1 MKRLILASHGRLAEG
16 MADTARMI
24 VGDQTELIPLS
35 LVSGMQPELLKT
47 KVEGRIKSW
56 PGELTVILTD
66 LWGGS
71 VNTALLPLCADAN
84 VHLIAGMNLNLVL
97 QLCLSDV
104 ETGGMAIESILN
116 EAQKS
121 MVYGNAKLNEIPQ
134 EESWF

>member
-24 VGDQTELIPLS
+24 IGDQTELIPLS
-35 LVSGMQPELLKT
+35 LVSGMQPELLKA
-47 KVEGRIKSW
+47 KVEGMIKTW

-104 ETGGMAIESILN
+104 ETGGMTIESILN

-121 MVYGNAKLNEIPQ
+121 MVYGNAKLKEIPQ

>member
-47 KVEGRIKSW
+47 KVEGMIKSW

-71 VNTALLPLCADAN
+71 VNTALLPLCADAH

>member
-35 LVSGMQPELLKT
+35 LVSAMQPELLKT
-47 KVEGRIKSW
+47 KVEGMIKSW

>member
-24 VGDQTELIPLS
+24 IGDQTELIPLS

-47 KVEGRIKSW
+47 KVEGMIKSW

-104 ETGGMAIESILN
+104 ETGGMTIESILN

>member
-47 KVEGRIKSW
+47 KVEGMIKSW

-71 VNTALLPLCADAN
+71 VNTALLPLCADAH

-104 ETGGMAIESILN
+104 ETGGMTIESILN

>member
-16 MADTARMI
+16 MDDTARMI

-47 KVEGRIKSW
+47 KVEGMIKSW

-104 ETGGMAIESILN
+104 ETGVMAIESILN

>member
-24 VGDQTELIPLS
+24 VGDQTELLPLS

-47 KVEGRIKSW
+47 KVEGMIKSW

-71 VNTALLPLCADAN
+71 VNTALLPLCADAH

>member
-47 KVEGRIKSW
+47 KVEGMIKSW
-56 PGELTVILTD
+56 LGELTVILTD

-71 VNTALLPLCADAN
+71 VNTALLPLCADAH

>member
-47 KVEGRIKSW
+47 KVEGMIKSW

-121 MVYGNAKLNEIPQ
+121 MVYGNAKLNEIPP

>member
-47 KVEGRIKSW
+47 KVEGMIKSW

-97 QLCLSDV
+97 QLCLGDV

>member
-1 MKRLILASHGRLAEG
+1 
-16 MADTARMI
+16 
-24 VGDQTELIPLS
+24 
-35 LVSGMQPELLKT
+35 MQPELLKA
-47 KVEGRIKSW
+47 KVEGMIKTW

-104 ETGGMAIESILN
+104 ETGGMTIESILN

>member
-1 MKRLILASHGRLAEG
+1 MKRLILASHGRLAEA

-47 KVEGRIKSW
+47 KVEGMIKSW

>member
-47 KVEGRIKSW
+47 KVEGMSKSW

-121 MVYGNAKLNEIPQ
+121 MVSPLQLQVEVGE
-134 EESWF
+134 

>member
-1 MKRLILASHGRLAEG
+1 MMKPLI
-16 MADTARMI
+16 
-24 VGDQTELIPLS
+24 
-35 LVSGMQPELLKT
+35 K
-47 KVEGRIKSW
+47 KSW
-56 PGELTVILTD
+56 KERQNEKIDFSFTWPVSRRHGQLTVILTD

>member
-24 VGDQTELIPLS
+24 IGDQTELIPLS

-47 KVEGRIKSW
+47 KVEGMIKSW

>member
-24 VGDQTELIPLS
+24 VGDQTELLPLS

-47 KVEGRIKSW
+47 KVEGMIKSW

-71 VNTALLPLCADAN
+71 VNTALLPLCADAH

-104 ETGGMAIESILN
+104 ETGGLAIESILN